1 MSLSVLIFSRSGKIG
16 SRAPCAT
23 PPLLLRLLFVVLACL
38 MSGCGGVPEE
48 CGDLYLLTSLA
59 ASPDG
64 KTVAAGYQVGLR
76 EGIPVFSPGDSYL
89 SNVECVSSEGVPV
102 GELRLFDAQTGRR
115 TLVLSGLA
123 TGVTRVSIAPDGKT
137 VLVVAD
143 ETRLYDSNT
152 GAVKQ
157 TLPAGAPKISN
168 AAFSPDGTALAVT
181 RGSEIHLLNTETG
194 QTLARLEG
202 HTDAVTSLS
211 YSGDGTML
219 ASGSLDKTVRLWDVP
234 AGRLR
239 HTLSG
244 HSDIVRSVAFSP
256 DNSYVVSGGNDKV
269 ARHWDV
275 PTGALVRTLVRTL
288 VPHLDIITSVAISPD
303 GTTIASGSWD
313 GTAKLSNAQT
323 GGLVA
328 TLEGMGKVV
337 DLSFLRDSNT
347 LVTAAARVK
356 VWNSRTGQVLEELR

>member
-1 MSLSVLIFSRSGKIG
+1 
-16 SRAPCAT
+16 
-23 PPLLLRLLFVVLACL
+23 VVA
-38 MSGCGGVPEE
+38 V
-48 CGDLYLLTSLA
+48 
-59 ASPDG
+59 
-64 KTVAAGYQVGLR
+64 GYQMGLQHEVAFELPDKSLCALK
-76 EGIPVFSPGDSYL
+76 EGPTL
-89 SNVECVSSEGVPV
+89 
-102 GELRLFDAQTGRR
+102 GELRLFDAQMGRR
-115 TLVLSGLA
+115 TLVLSRLA
-123 TGVTRVSIAPDGKT
+123 SGVTEVSIAPDGKT
-137 VLVVAD
+137 MLVIAD
-143 ETRLYDSNT
+143 ETQLYDVKT

-157 TLPAGAPKISN
+157 TLPAGPPKIGN

-275 PTGALVRTLVRTL
+275 PTGALVRTLV
-288 VPHLDIITSVAISPD
+288 PHLDIITSVAISPD

-328 TLEGMGKVV
+328 TLNDVGSVV
-337 DLSFLRDSNT
+337 ELSFLRDSNT
-347 LVTAAARVK
+347 LVTATARVK